1 MPGTQ
6 SLISVPGSPLY
17 ATTAAPVLT
26 PAFASGVAAQ
36 LSDTTRDYNV
46 YLNVTTSGTSTSVTM
61 GPTSATVTAVSILA
75 SASVT
80 AGQVITFR
88 VPAGWWVAWTGTTT
102 VLAQAAV
109 GC

>member
-1 MPGTQ
+1 MPVQ
-6 SLISVPGSPLY
+6 PVYAVPGSPTY
-17 ATTAAPVLT
+17 AVTAAPVLT
-26 PAFASGVAAQ
+26 PTFATTVATQ
-36 LSDTTRDYNV
+36 LADQTRDYQI